1 MPLAEAEARR
11 IVAYRLSVSVLS
23 QASLASTLLW
33 SVPSRLA
40 CTGDPVSTR
49 CLGCLTRP
57 GLGGT
62 STLPSVLLP
71 RYSTSTYMYLH
82 STYLTLV
89 VLTLPHLH
97 RPHIAAAN
105 SLASSAPVERCR
117 PGSVISSQ
125 RGGGIIV
132 IDSTSYGTG
141 KVR

>member
-1 MPLAEAEARR
+1 M
-11 IVAYRLSVSVLS
+11 AYRLSVSVLS
-23 QASLASTLLW
+23 HASLASTLLR

-62 STLPSVLLP
+62 STLPSVLLSGLP
-71 RYSTSTYMYLH
+71 RYSTYMYLH

-117 PGSVISSQ
+117 PASVISSQ
-125 RGGGIIV
+125 RGGA
-132 IDSTSYGTG
+132 SLL
-141 KVR
+141 